1 MGMSMPMNGDPTT
14 QSQPV
19 FESDQALATRALNGE
34 LDALELLLERQQ
46 PWVFNLT
53 FYMLHHRQDAED
65 ATQEILVKIATG
77 LSGFQGKSSLR
88 TWIRRIAVN
97 HVLDFRRSRPEQ
109 VVTGFGCYAE
119 YLDHAGDAE
128 LDPSHGGPVERRYL
142 VEEARISCTLGM
154 LLCLDRG
161 QRIVFLL
168 GEILET
174 SDAIAAELLD
184 VTKENFRQRLARA
197 REQLS
202 SFMQGRCGLV
212 NQQNSCRCAR
222 KTAAFIKDKIV
233 DPNRLQFAHG
243 HLEALSTVLGE
254 RDVKLRG
261 VLEKTREELRSLYPL
276 YEAPAVVSKLRVL
289 LSSKELQTGLNLV

>member
-1 MGMSMPMNGDPTT
+1 MNPKHPP
-14 QSQPV
+14 QSQPES
-19 FESDQALATRALNGE
+19 ESDQVLALRARNGE
-34 LDALELLLERQQ
+34 LDALEALLERQQ
-46 PWVFNLT
+46 PWIFNLA

-77 LSGFQGKSSLR
+77 LAGFQGKSSLR

-109 VVTGFGCYAE
+109 VVTGFGCYAK
-119 YLDHAGDAE
+119 YLDCAADADLDLELAG
-128 LDPSHGGPVERRYL
+128 PTERRFL
-142 VEEARISCTLGM
+142 VDEARISCTLGM
-154 LLCLDRG
+154 LLCLDRS

-184 VTKENFRQRLARA
+184 VTKENFRQKLARA

-212 NQQNSCRCAR
+212 NPQNSCRCAR
-222 KTAAFIKDKIV
+222 KTAAFIRDKIV
-233 DPNRLQFAHG
+233 DPNRLQFARG
-243 HLEALSTVLGE
+243 HITAIATVVGE
-254 RDVKLRG
+254 RDANLRG
-261 VLEKTREELRSLYPL
+261 LLEKTRAELRMLYPL
-276 YEAPAVVSKLRVL
+276 YEAPAVVSKLRTL
-289 LSSKELQTGLNLV
+289 LSSKELRTDLNLA